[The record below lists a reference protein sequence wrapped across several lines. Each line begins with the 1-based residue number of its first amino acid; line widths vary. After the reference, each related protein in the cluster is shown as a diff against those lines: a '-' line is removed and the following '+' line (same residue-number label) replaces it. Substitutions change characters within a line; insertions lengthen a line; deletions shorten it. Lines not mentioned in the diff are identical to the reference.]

1 MLNTVGELWRIPK
14 FPTLFVARA
23 VSNLG
28 NGISPVALAFG
39 VLAIPG
45 ADAGSLSLV
54 AAARTFP
61 ILLLLIFGGAIADRY
76 GRARVMGWSDIVLSV
91 FIASIGIAFITEDAT
106 VAFLVV
112 VGLFAGLL
120 NGLWYPAFAGM
131 TPVIVPPKN
140 LQTANATIGFGSNV
154 AFMIG
159 TAVGGITVAYLGI
172 GWAIVVD
179 ALTFL
184 IAGLLIL
191 PLAKIPQDRPADDS
205 ERITIFRDIRDGWG
219 EFSSRPWLVTVVVAW
234 AFINL
239 GFEAAWAVLAPL
251 QSEARFDGPTSWSI
265 VLTSMALGMIVGVAL
280 AGKIRPKYPLRTAM
294 IFAGFIPVW
303 LISFAIPL
311 PLGLVAVGGFLAGLG
326 LDLFYVFWMTTIQTQ
341 VPPEALSRVNSYD
354 ALGSFLF
361 GPLGILLAGPVALLI
376 GVQNALYG
384 AAIVSGLAIAST
396 FLVKSVRNLEGR
408 AKHEG
413 D

>member
-120 NGLWYPAFAGM
+120 NGLWYPR
-131 TPVIVPPKN
+131 
-140 LQTANATIGFGSNV
+140 S
-154 AFMIG
+154 
-159 TAVGGITVAYLGI
+159 
-172 GWAIVVD
+172 
-179 ALTFL
+179 
-184 IAGLLIL
+184 
-191 PLAKIPQDRPADDS
+191 PA
-205 ERITIFRDIRDGWG
+205 
-219 EFSSRPWLVTVVVAW
+219 
-234 AFINL
+234 
-239 GFEAAWAVLAPL
+239 
-251 QSEARFDGPTSWSI
+251 
-265 VLTSMALGMIVGVAL
+265 
-280 AGKIRPKYPLRTAM
+280 
-294 IFAGFIPVW
+294 
-303 LISFAIPL
+303 
-311 PLGLVAVGGFLAGLG
+311 
-326 LDLFYVFWMTTIQTQ
+326 
-341 VPPEALSRVNSYD
+341 
-354 ALGSFLF
+354 
-361 GPLGILLAGPVALLI
+361 
-376 GVQNALYG
+376 
-384 AAIVSGLAIAST
+384 
-396 FLVKSVRNLEGR
+396 
-408 AKHEG
+408 
-413 D
+413 